1 MRILVTNDDGID
13 SPGIYALTHALR
25 KIGEVIVVA
34 PDRQQS
40 AVGHALTVSSPLRAT
55 PFHRDGAMF
64 GYAIDG
70 TPTDCVKMAISTLLP
85 EKPDIIVSGINH
97 GTNTS
102 INVLYSGTV
111 SAATEGM
118 MMGIRSMAVSLTSF
132 DHAADM
138 SIAAD
143 YACAVAKQLPNLLL
157 PADTIL
163 NVNVPTVPRELIKG
177 IKITRLSKSMW
188 NDHYERRT
196 DPMGH
201 DYFWINGQY
210 ITLDDDISDSDDMA
224 LKDNYVSI
232 TPIHYDLTNRAV
244 MKHIASLEEILL

>member
-132 DHAADM
+132 DHTADM

-143 YACAVAKQLPNLLL
+143 YACAVAKQLPHLQL

-163 NVNVPTVPRELIKG
+163 NVNVPTVPRDMIKG
-177 IKITRLSKSMW
+177 VKITRLSKSMW

-244 MKHIASLEEILL
+244 MKHIVSLEEILL